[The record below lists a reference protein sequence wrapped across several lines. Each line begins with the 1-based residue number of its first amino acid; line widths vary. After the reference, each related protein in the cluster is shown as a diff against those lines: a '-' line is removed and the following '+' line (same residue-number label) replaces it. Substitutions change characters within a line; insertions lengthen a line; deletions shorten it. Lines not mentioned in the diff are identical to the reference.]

1 MIEELKALKKRLDPQ
16 DVEVTGGVNAFIGF
30 LGGGGGGS
38 SSNMYSRNAAPRHAN
53 PNPGLAMR
61 WLRQAD
67 HDVAAAENDF
77 QPTR

>member
-16 DVEVTGGVNAFIGF
+16 DGEETGGVNAFLGF
-30 LGGGGGGS
+30 LGGGGAS
-38 SSNMYSRNAAPRHAN
+38 SSNTCSRNDAPRFAN
-53 PNPGLAMR
+53 PNPGMAMR

-77 QPTR
+77 QPKR